1 MLGEGQTFVING
13 SFGLAEE
20 KVSINSSKAD
30 TKFCS
35 SLHYNADDGYFFVHC
50 KEIISLKLII
60 KMLTFQLHSV
70 SEAYLMDLVLWS
82 LEKYL

>member
-1 MLGEGQTFVING
+1 MLDEGQTFVING

-20 KVSINSSKAD
+20 MVTINSSKAD

-35 SLHYNADDGYFFVHC
+35 SLHYNADDGYFFVNC
-50 KEIISLKLII
+50 KEIISLKLTT
-60 KMLTFQLHSV
+60 KKLTFQLHSA
-70 SEAYLMDLVLWS
+70 SEAYLMDLVLRS